1 MNNFLPP
8 LLLTLKVAF
17 WATTIATVLGIAVAR
32 WLQPSHRWGRDGI
45 DALLTLPMVMP
56 PTVLGYYLIVVVGR
70 RGLIGAWL
78 ENHLGVSLMF
88 TWQGAVLAAA
98 VAALPLVI
106 KSARAAFEAVDD
118 RLAQAA
124 RTMGASELTI
134 FLKITVPLAWRGILA
149 GMMLAFARAMGEFG
163 ATLMVAGNIPTRTQ
177 TLSTA
182 IYAAVQAG
190 HDQQANLLVGTA
202 SIACFCILY
211 STSKLAKTRC
221 AEASS

>member
-1 MNNFLPP
+1 MENFLPP
-8 LLLTLKVAF
+8 LMLTLKVAF
-17 WATTIATVLGIAVAR
+17 WATGIATVLGIAVGR
-32 WLQPSHRWGRDGI
+32 WLQPGHRWGRDGI

-56 PTVLGYYLIVVVGR
+56 PTVLGYYLIVVIGR
-70 RGLIGAWL
+70 RGALGAWL
-78 ENHLGVSLMF
+78 ADHFGISLMF

-98 VAALPLVI
+98 VAALPLVA

-124 RTMGASELTI
+124 RTMGASERTI
-134 FLKITVPLAWRGILA
+134 FIKITVPLAWRGILA

-163 ATLMVAGNIPTRTQ
+163 ATLMVAGNIPARTQ

-190 HDQQANLLVGTA
+190 NDQQANLLVAVA
-202 SIACFCILY
+202 SVVCFVILY
-211 STSKLAKTRC
+211 STGKLAKTRC
-221 AEASS
+221 A